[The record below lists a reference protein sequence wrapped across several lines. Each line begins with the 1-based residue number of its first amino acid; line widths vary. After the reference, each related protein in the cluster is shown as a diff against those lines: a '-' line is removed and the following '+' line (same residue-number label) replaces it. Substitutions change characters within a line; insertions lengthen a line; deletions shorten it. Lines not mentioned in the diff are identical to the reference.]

1 MPRGKTITLEQ
12 ESIIADLYKK
22 GITIKE
28 IMLQTGV
35 RSQQTIYR
43 TLDDNKI
50 PRRFKLNGVPKSFY
64 IEEDVIDILKKQSN
78 TSQYVNNAVRYYHKK
93 KK

>member
-1 MPRGKTITLEQ
+1 MPRGKAITPIQ
-12 ESIIADLYKK
+12 ESIIVDLYKK

-28 IMLQTGV
+28 IMTQTGI

-43 TLDDNKI
+43 LLDDNKV
-50 PRRFKLNGVPKSFY
+50 PRRPKLNGVPKSFY
-64 IEEDVIDILKKQSN
+64 IEKDVIDILKEQPN

-93 KK
+93 K